1 MKTSEWKQLIQDDVE
16 CIKHLDLEILPSG
29 VFYTQVLKMML
40 SLYAIIVGIP
50 FLLLMALSNGE
61 GITVEFYYAD
71 LIYLSILFGVISL
84 FALPKMGQYITF
96 KQTIKPYLKLG
107 QQIDAKFK
115 FLFRA
120 FAITYSLWVLIYTHW
135 FFSADFSHFGERM
148 FTVLVGFVLSI
159 FITSILFEMEVAR
172 VGFAALFESIA
183 GFRKKEG
190 RNA

>member
-120 FAITYSLWVLIYTHW
+120 FAIIYSLWVLIYTHW

-172 VGFAALFESIA
+172 VGFAALFETIA